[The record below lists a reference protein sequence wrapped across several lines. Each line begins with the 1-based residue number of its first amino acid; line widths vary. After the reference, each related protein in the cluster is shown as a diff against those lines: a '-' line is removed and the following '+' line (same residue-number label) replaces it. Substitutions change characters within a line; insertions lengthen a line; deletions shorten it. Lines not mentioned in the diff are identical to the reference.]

1 MCQWEMSMADEKGFR
16 SEKDSMGEIPVPS
29 DALWGAQTARAVL
42 NFRISDRKIP
52 GGLRCALGW
61 IKEGAAVAHQELGL
75 FPEEICDA
83 VEEAA
88 REVRRGGLA
97 DQFPIDLFQT
107 GSGTSWNMNIN
118 EVVASRANAILGF
131 PPGRKGPVHPND
143 TVNRGQSSNDV
154 IPSALQIASRLS
166 AGRLEKSL
174 RHLAET
180 IEKKAEE
187 SGEVIKL
194 GRTHLQ
200 DAVPM
205 RGSQELGAWAAQLH
219 QIIRRLRSSFPALE
233 QLPLGGTAI
242 GTGLNSSRKFASLA
256 VAHIASGTAVP
267 FLPMDNPFA
276 GIAAR
281 DASLEYADVLN
292 GLAVVIMKI
301 AQDLRLLSSG
311 PRAGIAELRLPEL
324 QPGSSIMPGKVNPV
338 IPEMAMQAA
347 VYVMGKHTSITIA
360 CQNAPLQLN
369 IMMPLIAGELLES
382 ASILTALCGEVADK
396 CIAGMNYDRERCRSL
411 IDGSLAMVTP
421 LALKIGYDKAAEIAK
436 EAYRTGETV
445 RAAAVRKSGLDP
457 EMIDELLDP
466 ETMCGPS
473 E

>member
-1 MCQWEMSMADEKGFR
+1 MSMASEKGFR
-16 SEKDSMGEIPVPS
+16 IEKDSMGEISVPS

-42 NFRISDRKIP
+42 NFRISDRRIP
-52 GGLRCALGW
+52 EELRTALGW
-61 IKEGAAVAHQELGL
+61 IKEGAAVAHQELEM
-75 FPEEICDA
+75 FPEEVCDA

-88 REVRRGGLA
+88 REVRRGAMA

-107 GSGTSWNMNIN
+107 GSGTSWNMNVN
-118 EVVASRANAILGF
+118 EVIASRANEILGF
-131 PPGRKGPVHPND
+131 TLTSKGPVHPND

-154 IPSALQIASRLS
+154 IPSALQIAARLS
-166 AGRLEKSL
+166 AGKLEKSL
-174 RHLAET
+174 HYLIDV
-180 IEKKAEE
+180 IERKAKE
-187 SGEVIKL
+187 SRDVIKL

-205 RGSQELGAWAAQLH
+205 RGSQELGAWAGQLH
-219 QIIRRLRSSFPALE
+219 QIIRRLRSSYAALE

-242 GTGLNSSRKFASLA
+242 GTGLNSSREFASLM

-267 FLPMDNPFA
+267 FLPMDNPFT

-281 DASLEYADVLN
+281 DASLEFADVLN
-292 GLAVVIMKI
+292 ALAVVIMKI
-301 AQDLRLLSSG
+301 SQDLRLLSSG
-311 PRAGIAELRLPEL
+311 PRAGLAELRLPEL

-347 VYVMGKHTSITIA
+347 VCVMGKHTSITIA

-382 ASILTALCGEVADK
+382 ASILTALCRELADK
-396 CIAGMNYDRERCRSL
+396 CIAGMSYDRERCRSL
-411 IDGSLAMVTP
+411 IEGSLAMVTP
-421 LALKIGYDKAAEIAK
+421 LALETGYDKAAEIAK

-445 RAAAVRKSGLDP
+445 RAVAMRESGLAP
-457 EMIDELLDP
+457 GKIDTLLDP
-466 ETMCGPS
+466 EKMCGPS